1 MSDYF
6 SVQKDFVVVIASK
19 ADLNLLPFRGFDPA
33 GSKID
38 KMIFDWRKLVV
49 QIKTFRIL
57 ELMRFPDCLDFPVV
71 TDPPF
76 IGDVK
81 RGDHFELIGLENHII
96 AQTRIRI
103 GFLFGAETVG
113 FQTGFPIVH
122 NIAGKRSADQPVRDK
137 TFRIGAALLL
147 RKKQKSEAETEDR
160 NDFFLFHKSPP
171 IKFFVIKILTSSPIY
186 YMLYRISI

>member
-1 MSDYF
+1 MIINRR
-6 SVQKDFVVVIASK
+6 KPVVYAEI
-19 ADLNLLPFRGFDPA
+19 
-33 GSKID
+33 
-38 KMIFDWRKLVV
+38 
-49 QIKTFRIL
+49 FRIA
-57 ELMRFPDCLDFPVV
+57 EFMNFPDGLDFPVV

-113 FQTGFPIVH
+113 FQTGVPIVH
-122 NIAGKRSADQPVRDK
+122 NIAGKRAADQPVRDK
-137 TFRIGAALLL
+137 SFRIGAALFL
-147 RKKQKSEAETEDR
+147 RKKQKSEAETEDH
-160 NDFFLFHKSPP
+160 NDFFLFHKPPP

-186 YMLYRISI
+186 YML